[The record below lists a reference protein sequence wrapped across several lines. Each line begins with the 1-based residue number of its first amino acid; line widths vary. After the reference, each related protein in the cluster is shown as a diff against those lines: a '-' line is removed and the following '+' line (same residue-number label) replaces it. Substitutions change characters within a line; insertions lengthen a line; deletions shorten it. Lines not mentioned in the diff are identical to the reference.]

1 MPKKPSKTTQA
12 QGRQPEPA
20 QSKAVERLIGAGD
33 FAQASVRARALVQRF
48 PDHGGT
54 NRLLVD
60 ALYQARNQ
68 AAATLAAYQWAER
81 RPTSQMAQESLF
93 QLALESEYAL
103 LASRAAGRLTD
114 LGIAA
119 NRFQPDAAALD
130 EMLQQP
136 DGTRATLEDME
147 RFEIGKL
154 HMEAQDFGSAVR
166 ILEGVAVTPA
176 RNNRALALF
185 HLGRSEDALT
195 AALEAWQ
202 QDAGN
207 LFALGLAL
215 QLRLYRGDETGARGL
230 AVPLA
235 QAEARRIEDAQ
246 AQLAALLLIWEDQ
259 AAWDAFERSSK
270 APWIGEATGIPEAM
284 RLLYGAGAAS
294 RLGHGDQA
302 RALWKRA
309 LARHPG
315 LAAARENLD
324 ALKRDGV
331 PPPYPA
337 LFDLGQVFPI
347 GIMSALH
354 ARDAAVLLSRI
365 DRLDINDSY
374 LEAIYLS
381 GDERVRGFAAHFL
394 QHRLGHTAPATA
406 GPTTRR
412 AATILRDLARLPIGT
427 TQERLGFL
435 NVLRQ
440 RKLLAADQAVKFWD
454 GTALQEIQ
462 LVSTEITREPV
473 PSDLP
478 KNLRTLHDQSLLHL
492 RAGRLD
498 AAEAA
503 INTILA
509 RVPDHQTVLGN
520 LAALRGRQGRGEE
533 CRELLRRVIAI
544 HPDYLFGRCNLAGL
558 LIEDGELDAAA
569 ALLEGLAQRPQLH
582 IQELFTLHGVMAMLY
597 RARGE
602 DQAAATLIATLE
614 GLVQDEDDERLLT
627 LAKARVARATTGGRL
642 KAALGAFIKRKTGLV

>member
-1 MPKKPSKTTQA
+1 MPKKPSKTTQTK
-12 QGRQPEPA
+12 GRQPEPA
-20 QSKAVERLIGAGD
+20 QLKAVERLIGAGD
-33 FAQASVRARALVQRF
+33 FTQASVRARALVQRF
-48 PDHGGT
+48 PDHSAP

-81 RPTSQMAQESLF
+81 RPTSQGAQESLF
-93 QLALESEYAL
+93 QLALESEYVL
-103 LASRAAGRLTD
+103 LASRAAERLAD
-114 LGIAA
+114 LGAVA
-119 NRFQPDAAALD
+119 KRLQADAAALD
-130 EMLQQP
+130 EVLRQP
-136 DGTRATLEDME
+136 DGSRATLEDME

-154 HMEAQDFGSAVR
+154 QMEAQDFGGAVR

-185 HLGRSEDALT
+185 HLGHSEEALT
-195 AALEAWQ
+195 AALDAWQ
-202 QDAGN
+202 QDPGN

-215 QLRLYRGDETGARGL
+215 QLRLYRGDETGAQGL

-235 QAEARRIEDAQ
+235 QTEARRIEDAQ
-246 AQLAALLLIWEDQ
+246 AQLAALLLIWKDQ
-259 AAWDAFERSSK
+259 AAWDAFEYSSK

-302 RALWKRA
+302 RALWQRA

-315 LAAARENLD
+315 LAAARENLA

-347 GIMSALH
+347 GIMTALH
-354 ARDAAVLLSRI
+354 ERDAASLLSRI
-365 DRLDINDSY
+365 DRLGIQDSY
-374 LEAIYLS
+374 LEALYLS
-381 GDERVRGFAAHFL
+381 GDARVRGFAAHFL
-394 QHRLGHTAPATA
+394 QYRLGHLTPPAE
-406 GPTTRR
+406 GSSTRR

-435 NVLRQ
+435 TALRD
-440 RKLLAADQAVKFWD
+440 RKLLARDEAVKFWD
-454 GTALQEIQ
+454 GTSLQEVQ
-462 LVSTEITREPV
+462 LSSTEITREPA
-473 PSDLP
+473 PSNLP
-478 KNLRTLHDQSLLHL
+478 KDLLNLHDQSVRHL
-492 RAGRLD
+492 RAGRLE

-520 LAALRGRQGRGEE
+520 MAALRGLQGRGEA
-533 CRELLRRVIAI
+533 CRELLRRIVAI
-544 HPDYLFGRCNLAGL
+544 HPDYLFARCNLAGL

-569 ALLEGLAQRPQLH
+569 ALLEGLAQRPRLH
-582 IQELFTLHGVMAMLY
+582 IQELFTLHGVMAMLH

-614 GLVQDEDDERLLT
+614 GLVQDEDDERLLKM
-627 LAKARVARATTGGRL
+627 AKARVARATAGGRL
-642 KAALGAFIKRKTGLV
+642 KGALGAFIKSKTGLG